1 MNLNDLSD
9 NTKSHLKTWCR
20 EWVRYSLYGDEGE
33 MTEDMQ
39 YATDVK
45 YRKLTD
51 EERASFEKMRNE
63 IGQLELIKKIKAEL
77 FNKV

>member
-9 NTKSHLKTWCR
+9 NAKAHLKTWCR
-20 EWVRYSLYGDEGE
+20 EWTRWSLYGDEGE

-51 EERASFEKMRNE
+51 EERANFEKMRNE
-63 IGQLELIKKIKAEL
+63 IGQLELIKKIKTEL
-77 FNKV
+77 FNKA